1 MAFRVLLLHGFSGAP
16 ESWRKVTEQLA
27 PDVEASA
34 PCLAGHSGHELIRGA
49 WQPQPPPNLPWCE
62 GFESEVDRL
71 AQWTVHFGVAPCALV
86 GYSLGGRLA
95 LGLLHRHPRLFTRGL
110 LIGTH
115 AGLRDEA
122 ERRERFEVE
131 NQRVTILQ
139 EQGVGRFMDYW
150 QDLPLFSSQR
160 TLPMETRE
168 RQAQVRRSHSP
179 QGLILSLR
187 TCGMATMPNY
197 WPHLKEIQNQTT
209 LVVGAEDA
217 LFKRVAREMTELLP
231 NSSLRVIE
239 NAGHNPVL
247 ESPQTLADLISA
259 IGR

>member
-1 MAFRVLLLHGFSGAP
+1 MAFKVLLLHGFSGAP

-34 PCLAGHSGHELIRGA
+34 PALAGHSGSELIRGA
-49 WQPQPPPNLPWCE
+49 WQPHPPPSQPWCD
-62 GFESEVDRL
+62 GFEAEVDRL
-71 AQWTVHFGVAPCALV
+71 AQWVLHFGVSPCVLV

-95 LGLLHRHPRLFTRGL
+95 LGLLHRHPQLFTRGL

-115 AGLRDEA
+115 PGIADAA
-122 ERRERFEVE
+122 ERGERHQFEQE
-131 NQRVTILQ
+131 RVTMLI
-139 EQGVGRFMDYW
+139 EQGIGPFMDYW

-168 RQAQVRRSHSP
+168 RQAQLRRTHTP
-179 QGLILSLR
+179 HGLILSLR
-187 TCGMATMPNY
+187 TCGLAVMPNY
-197 WPHLKEIQNQTT
+197 WPHLSELKTPTT

-217 LFKRVAREMTELLP
+217 RFKRIAREMAELVP
-231 NSSLRVIE
+231 NASLRVIE